1 LRPPGAK
8 KGLFGGLRPGARRAD
23 SGRRNTFIPLAR
35 DRMSAMR
42 VLVIGAGAREHALC
56 WKLRQEAGVDA
67 LFCAPGNAGIAR
79 DVPCLPLDPNR
90 PADVVAL
97 AAREAI
103 DLTVVGPEA
112 PLTAGVVDAMTA
124 AGHRACGPTRAAAA
138 LESSKAFAKR
148 LMDAHDVPTARHV
161 TCESPAEALD
171 VLRQGRFGLPVVIK
185 ADGLAAGKGVVV
197 AEDVAAAEAAVREMM
212 VERRFGDAGAQVVV
226 EEFLRGREASFFVV
240 TDGVNARVLPSA
252 EDHKR
257 AFDDDKGPNTGGMGA
272 FSPSPIVT
280 SEMAGR
286 ILESIVFPTLRGL
299 AAEGTPYRGFLY
311 CGLMITDGGP
321 KVIEFN
327 ARMGDPETQVVL
339 PGLAEDLLP
348 HLWNAAGGR
357 IEPGTFR
364 TRGDRH
370 VGVVLASGGYPDTFV
385 KGKVIGGLDAAAA
398 LPDTLVFHAGS
409 AVRGGEIVTSG
420 GRVLTVVGRGT
431 GFAQARERAY
441 AAVAAI
447 GFDGMHYRRDIGV
460 RAVVNSQ

>member
-1 LRPPGAK
+1 
-8 KGLFGGLRPGARRAD
+8 
-23 SGRRNTFIPLAR
+23 
-35 DRMSAMR
+35 MR

-56 WKLRQEAGVDA
+56 WKLRQEPGVDA
-67 LFCAPGNAGIAR
+67 LFCAPGNAGIAGSI
-79 DVPCLPLDPNR
+79 PCLSLDASR

-112 PLTAGVVDAMTA
+112 PLTAGVVDAMAA
-124 AGHRACGPTRAAAA
+124 AGHRACGPTQGAAAI
-138 LESSKAFAKR
+138 ESSKAFAKR
-148 LMDAHDVPTARHV
+148 LMASHGVPTARHV
-161 TCESPAEALD
+161 ACASPADALD
-171 VLRQGRFGLPVVIK
+171 VVRQGSFGLPVVIK

-197 AEDVAAAEAAVREMM
+197 AEDAAAAEAAVREMM
-212 VERRFGDAGAQVVV
+212 VDRRFGDAGAQVVV

-272 FSPSPIVT
+272 FSPSPLVT
-280 SEMAGR
+280 DPMAGR
-286 ILESIVFPTLRGL
+286 ILETIVFPTLRGL
-299 AAEGTPYRGFLY
+299 AAEGRPYRGFLY
-311 CGLMITDGGP
+311 CGLMITPDGP

-357 IEPGTFR
+357 IESGTFR

-370 VGVVLASGGYPDTFV
+370 VGVVLASGGYPDGFETGMAV
-385 KGKVIGGLDAAAA
+385 SGLDEAAAS
-398 LPDTLVFHAGS
+398 LGTLVFHAGT
-409 AVRGGEIVTSG
+409 AARGGGIVTAG
-420 GRVLTVVGRGT
+420 GRVLTVVGSGP
-431 GFAQARERAY
+431 GFAEARERAY
-441 AAVAAI
+441 DAVSRI
-447 GFDGMHYRRDIGV
+447 GFERMHFRRDIGV
-460 RAVVNSQ
+460 RAVASSK